1 MDQIEPKKHNH
12 LYIILAKLDYG
23 QLWSTFSF
31 TGQEGNIRI

>member
-1 MDQIEPKKHNH
+1 MNQIEPNKTQSP
-12 LYIILAKLDYG
+12 LYYSAKLDYG